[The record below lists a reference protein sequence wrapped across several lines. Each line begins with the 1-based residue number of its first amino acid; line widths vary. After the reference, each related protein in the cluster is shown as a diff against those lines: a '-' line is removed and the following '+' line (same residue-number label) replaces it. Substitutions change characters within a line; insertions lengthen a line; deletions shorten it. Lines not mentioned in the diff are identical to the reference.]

1 VQLILDYGC
10 PRLFTA
16 IVLTN
21 GNEGSLGTKFVG
33 DFTVYGSND
42 FLNKTVLV
50 SGTLPDPGANTVS
63 ILLIVIISIIK
74 GLVGIQNC
82 LVVLKKFVRLLRFS
96 NNISF
101 NQRCC

>member
-21 GNEGSLGTKFVG
+21 GNEGGLGTKSVG

-63 ILLIVIISIIK
+63 ILLIGIISIIK

-82 LVVLKKFVRLLRFS
+82 LVVLKKFLMLLHF
-96 NNISF
+96 
-101 NQRCC
+101 

>member
-1 VQLILDYGC
+1 MQLILDYGC

-21 GNEGSLGTKFVG
+21 GNEGGVGTKSVG

-42 FLNKTVLV
+42 FINKTVLV

-63 ILLIVIISIIK
+63 LTLLLIGIISLIK

-82 LVVLKKFVRLLRFS
+82 LVVLKKFLMLLHFQ
-96 NNISF
+96 NNLSIY
-101 NQRCC
+101 